1 MEGRLRAGGFEN
13 APGRMAGMV
22 SYPQRARPH
31 CPSGRQPVA
40 FDTRRAVYRRD
51 RPETVRYEL
60 IAVIRVPEHM
70 RSDYRPD
77 PYGPGIMA
85 QSRRTADRSVAA
97 NLRAH
102 PAPWLTGL
110 PAGGISGHAAC

>member
-1 MEGRLRAGGFEN
+1 MIQVPRRSLATDRD
-13 APGRMAGMV
+13 
-22 SYPQRARPH
+22 RARP
-31 CPSGRQPVA
+31 
-40 FDTRRAVYRRD
+40 
-51 RPETVRYEL
+51 YEL